1 MRRRDGYGV
10 ARVRTVGGL
19 PFVAPGGEKEASAA
33 KGEGQELDGMKG
45 DKKYTVAEIAA
56 KMRRKYVDS
65 KLHDGD
71 KIDVT
76 VAYHEMLA
84 WADMIEV
91 SHEREMLRL
100 CDTLTL
106 LCDMIDDTGFKP
118 WVEDDPLAIAYW
130 AARKAASRRKEL
142 AEHCADDNW
151 PSGNI
156 ADGETEN

>member
-1 MRRRDGYGV
+1 
-10 ARVRTVGGL
+10 
-19 PFVAPGGEKEASAA
+19 
-33 KGEGQELDGMKG
+33 MKG
-45 DKKYTVAEIAA
+45 DRKYTVAEIAA

-76 VAYHEMLA
+76 VAYHEILA
-84 WADMIEV
+84 WA
-91 SHEREMLRL
+91 
-100 CDTLTL
+100 
-106 LCDMIDDTGFKP
+106 DMIDDTGFKP

-142 AEHCADDNW
+142 AEHCADDKW
-151 PSGNI
+151 PSGNV